1 MIRLLKMSYLK
12 KNTIVIV
19 ISEEKNEDVVG
30 FRGHKLSTTIVLLL
44 TDQICYIKLY
54 CVFKNKAD
62 TNVDEIDFFV
72 VDPYTRK

>member
-1 MIRLLKMSYLK
+1 MRMWLVFEVINYQLPSSYFLVR
-12 KNTIVIV
+12 N
-19 ISEEKNEDVVG
+19 DD
-30 FRGHKLSTTIVLLL
+30 F